1 MINIFDL
8 KAVRDWCI
16 LTFALKTQIP
26 DMDAYAK
33 KEDIPEKLSELA
45 NDKGFLTEMPAA
57 TQTRA
62 GAVRPDGTTIIL
74 NADGTISAVG
84 SGAGD
89 NGPVRLLGDP
99 AMGLGLLFV
108 DPDEIFETGEDE

>member
-8 KAVRDWCI
+8 NAVRDWC
-16 LTFALKTQIP
+16 LLKF
-26 DMDAYAK
+26 AK
-33 KEDIPEKLSELA
+33 KEDIPGKLSELA

-57 TQTRA
+57 TQTKA

-84 SGAGD
+84 GGSVSG
-89 NGPVRLLGDP
+89 GPIQVHEDRVI
-99 AMGLGLLFV
+99 GLGLLFV
-108 DPDEIFETGEDE
+108 DPDEIFETEEEG